1 MGREPP
7 GHGHGHQPHRAGGR
21 PRCDRQL
28 VTDKGPV
35 ARRPSSEHQGGA
47 PADVEDRDDGPHSSL
62 ARTRPVGGAPTP
74 ERSSPARHR
83 PGHGDRRPAC
93 GVANCGPM
101 TGRPRPAPS
110 RSASDDQRERHRPH
124 EQDRQHGPRQA
135 RLVLRRRRGDGLGLA
150 RRRRRRGTPLL
161 ALVRGHGQPA
171 GPPGSLFDVDAVGRA
186 PTRRAKRHRR
196 DGSSPEAAASSPGR
210 KAHGGWPDSPGPG
223 RRIDCR
229 RIDCGQSPVT
239 RRSLA
244 SPVPSS
250 GSRWSLS
257 RASSWRC

>member
-7 GHGHGHQPHRAGGR
+7 GQAHGHQPHRAGGR
-21 PRCDRQL
+21 PRCEREL
-28 VTDKGPV
+28 VTDRGPV
-35 ARRPSSEHQGGA
+35 ARRPSSEHHGGA

-62 ARTRPVGGAPTP
+62 ARTRPVGRAPTP
-74 ERSSPARHR
+74 ERSSPARRR
-83 PGHGDRRPAC
+83 PRHGDHRPAC

-110 RSASDDQRERHRPH
+110 RSASSDQRERRRPH
-124 EQDRQHGPRQA
+124 EQESEHGPRQA
-135 RLVLRRRRGDGLGLA
+135 RLVLRRRRGDGLGPVW
-150 RRRRRRGTPLL
+150 RPRRRGTLLL

-171 GPPGSLFDVDAVGRA
+171 GPPGSLFDVDAVGRRA
-186 PTRRAKRHRR
+186 HEAGEATSSGRFFPGTRGLK
-196 DGSSPEAAASSPGR
+196 
-210 KAHGGWPDSPGPG
+210 PGPEG
-223 RRIDCR
+223 SRRVAGPPGPDR

-250 GSRWSLS
+250 GSRWSRS
-257 RASSWRC
+257 RASPWRC